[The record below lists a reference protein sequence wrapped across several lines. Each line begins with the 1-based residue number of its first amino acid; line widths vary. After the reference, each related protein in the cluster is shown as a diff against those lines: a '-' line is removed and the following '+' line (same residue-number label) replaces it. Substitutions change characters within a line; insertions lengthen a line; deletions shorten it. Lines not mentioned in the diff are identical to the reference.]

1 MPKEYPNRIQK
12 AFDEIRFG
20 AARTLN
26 LRESLPTADQARAR
40 AESWVRT
47 KQVERAGELLVIT
60 GRGQAS
66 DDGIAVVRK
75 AILAL
80 FPSLRRRNII
90 TKWEEHTAGSFV
102 VTLAPVSAMF
112 EAPKRRR
119 EKDVPLNSPL
129 LLRMRKI
136 RNWNFALRF
145 STPSTNWTN
154 LNETLEI
161 CCDRSCDIARRYRG
175 CVRTIPINNSR
186 IRQLAGAATARARSQ
201 GRKPRVTFG
210 SAIAVSR
217 TFQRTAH
224 GRYSRAGEDA
234 RCLRE

>member
-20 AARTLN
+20 PARTLN

-40 AESWVRT
+40 TESWVRT

-60 GRGQAS
+60 GRGKGS

-80 FPSLRRRNII
+80 FPSLRRRNVI

-102 VTLAPVSAMF
+102 VTLAPMSAMF

-119 EKDVPLNSPL
+119 EKDVAVPIPQTLSALSPETL
-129 LLRMRKI
+129 KLLRDLASASLMMLGVIGSEQFIESEMTSK
-136 RNWNFALRF
+136 F
-145 STPSTNWTN
+145 SK
-154 LNETLEI
+154 L
-161 CCDRSCDIARRYRG
+161 
-175 CVRTIPINNSR
+175 
-186 IRQLAGAATARARSQ
+186 TA
-201 GRKPRVTFG
+201 
-210 SAIAVSR
+210 AIADSEDPELEL
-217 TFQRTAH
+217 
-224 GRYSRAGEDA
+224 RAAIQHALDELD
-234 RCLRE
+234 ESE